1 MQTSTFLAELRTHA
15 GLPLVFQRGDQ
26 TVSPSYHLTEVKR
39 VSYETMDCGAITHRW
54 AESQFEVWAPATPE
68 AGRTHMAAGKFLQI
82 VDRVQADLPLADE
95 VTARVL
101 VAFGGEPA
109 ALHDIG
115 AVRAADGKLQVDLV
129 PDRARCKAA
138 ERRIATQTGSCCGV
152 GAQPNEA
159 ARAVEATAAADA
171 AEVETAEI
179 GCACAPV
186 GAGRAVA
193 ACCA

>member
-15 GLPLVFQRGDQ
+15 GLPLVFQRGDK

-54 AESQFEVWAPATPE
+54 AESQFEVWVPAAPE
-68 AGRTHMAAGKFLQI
+68 AGRTHMAAGKFLKI
-82 VDRVQADLPLADE
+82 VDRVQADLPLAE
-95 VTARVL
+95 AVTARVL
-101 VAFGGEPA
+101 VAFGAEPA

-115 AVRAADGKLQVDLV
+115 AVRVADGKLRVELV

-138 ERRIATQTGSCCGV
+138 ERRSALQGGGCCGAGSHRDEGTAVADATVVEASEVGCGCAPRWATQ
-152 GAQPNEA
+152 P
-159 ARAVEATAAADA
+159 
-171 AEVETAEI
+171 
-179 GCACAPV
+179 
-186 GAGRAVA
+186 VA